1 MLMITLSAEEKRA
14 MCSKLAAELP
24 KIRELLGATQE
35 GFGELCG
42 LSRITISRIENGSAR
57 MNWSH
62 LTSVM
67 SWWSATAAPRSIFMQ
82 TTCWTSVFCSSCS
95 RRTLTSRRRST
106 SWWMWT
112 VSGPMPSGNKIAA
125 GRRHDIGH
133 EKAADNAGG
142 VFYLSDFRRRDIC
155 AGI

>member
-1 MLMITLSAEEKRA
+1 MPMITLSAEEKRP

-67 SWWSATAAPRSIFMQ
+67 FVVVCNRRTKEYFYANDLLDERFLQFMQ
-82 TTCWTSVFCSSCS
+82 QKDANIPPEVNIVVDVDGL
-95 RRTLTSRRRST
+95 RAYAQR
-106 SWWMWT
+106 
-112 VSGPMPSGNKIAA
+112 K
-125 GRRHDIGH
+125 
-133 EKAADNAGG
+133 
-142 VFYLSDFRRRDIC
+142 
-155 AGI
+155 

>member
-1 MLMITLSAEEKRA
+1 MIKLSVEEKRA
-14 MCSKLAAELP
+14 MCNKVASELP

-67 SWWSATAAPRSIFMQ
+67 FVVMCNRRTKEYFYANEMLGEEFLQFMQ
-82 TTCWTSVFCSSCS
+82 QKDANIPPEVNI
-95 RRTLTSRRRST
+95 
-106 SWWMWT
+106 T
-112 VSGPMPSGNKIAA
+112 VDVDSLKAYAA
-125 GRRHDIGH
+125 R
-133 EKAADNAGG
+133 K
-142 VFYLSDFRRRDIC
+142 
-155 AGI
+155 